1 MKQTGNQ
8 NKKNFY
14 DTAAKNGTSEV
25 KQIEEKKKSSLSFPR
40 TASFSS
46 FKWQFVSG
54 FYL

>member
-25 KQIEEKKKSSLSFPR
+25 KQIEEKKRVLSVFQEQR
-40 TASFSS
+40 
-46 FKWQFVSG
+46 VLVLLNG
-54 FYL
+54 NL